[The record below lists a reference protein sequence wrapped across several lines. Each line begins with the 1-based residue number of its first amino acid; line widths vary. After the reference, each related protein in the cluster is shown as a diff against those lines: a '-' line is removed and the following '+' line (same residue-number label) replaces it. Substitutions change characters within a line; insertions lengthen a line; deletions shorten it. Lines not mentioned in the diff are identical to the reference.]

1 MIWKR
6 LLNMLIAGDNVVKE
20 DFKDIQASTEL
31 NGQNDLLD
39 DIADIELGKDQYLG
53 VSRAGMGMQLKFV

>member
-1 MIWKR
+1 
-6 LLNMLIAGDNVVKE
+6 MLIAGDNVVKE

>member
-1 MIWKR
+1 MIWKK
-6 LLNMLIAGDNVVKE
+6 LLNMLIAVDNVVKE

>member
-1 MIWKR
+1 MIWKK

-39 DIADIELGKDQYLG
+39 DIADIELGKDQY
-53 VSRAGMGMQLKFV
+53 